1 MYTYIM
7 HRVHICI
14 YIYMCVYHSHF
25 DRRSLRI
32 FNTHMCKY
40 VLTLIICLLLLVYFT
55 CIRTY
60 TYALTLIAAHCS
72 VSSSCLQVACSY
84 CTASGF
90 TFRPVC
96 RAHAWTFVSPEIWEN
111 KKKRGTKRTKKKTKQ
126 ASARGWVE
134 LALTR
139 AVHSRFRDHNRVL
152 QAFPACLV
160 QLDRCSQNR
169 SDSRE
174 RRKGFPVLCSAIQAR
189 LRYGMHMRDRGT
201 AIGNSRSKLLT
212 WHFGQEP
219 RKIRRSINLRQR
231 KGSDQLGDP
240 ITIRSKD
247 LGIRGCVQI
256 LKDIKIPEW
265 QNSKIFIKGL

>member
-1 MYTYIM
+1 MFQQMQSMAQKQVLKLFLSVAIHTHNYKFIYIYVYMYTYIM

-96 RAHAWTFVSPEIWEN
+96 RAHA
-111 KKKRGTKRTKKKTKQ
+111 
-126 ASARGWVE
+126 
-134 LALTR
+134 
-139 AVHSRFRDHNRVL
+139 
-152 QAFPACLV
+152 
-160 QLDRCSQNR
+160 
-169 SDSRE
+169 
-174 RRKGFPVLCSAIQAR
+174 
-189 LRYGMHMRDRGT
+189 
-201 AIGNSRSKLLT
+201 
-212 WHFGQEP
+212 
-219 RKIRRSINLRQR
+219 
-231 KGSDQLGDP
+231 
-240 ITIRSKD
+240 
-247 LGIRGCVQI
+247 
-256 LKDIKIPEW
+256 
-265 QNSKIFIKGL
+265 